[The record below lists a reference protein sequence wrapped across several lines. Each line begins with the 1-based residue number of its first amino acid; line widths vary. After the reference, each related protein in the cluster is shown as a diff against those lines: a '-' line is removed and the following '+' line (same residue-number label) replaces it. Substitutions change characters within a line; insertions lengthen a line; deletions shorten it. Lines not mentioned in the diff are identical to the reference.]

1 MALSGELKRN
11 PHLSVHDT
19 REDLMS
25 CAEFLREVRE
35 GTETSMWVLAR
46 ELHGSHGVSER
57 ELARTLGVSRTTL
70 RKHMWSDET
79 NECLDHVRR
88 AMS

>member
-11 PHLSVHDT
+11 PHLGVRDT
-19 REDLMS
+19 KEDLMS
-25 CAEFLREVRE
+25 CAKFLREVRE

-46 ELHGSHGVSER
+46 ELHSSHGVSER
-57 ELARTLGVSRTTL
+57 ELAHTLGVSRTTL
-70 RKHMWSDET
+70 RKHMWSDEVD
-79 NECLDHVRR
+79 ERLEHIRR